1 MDVELEMRTWQ
12 WIIEGPMNDKI
23 ESRDLTRLVLLK
35 ELFNVFVNRLVR
47 SFYSYYLM
55 HLYVAQSSF
64 DTKTSIVLGLVTCR
78 LSLFSFVSHSLI
90 HSQSLIGLA
99 SNKI

>member
-1 MDVELEMRTWQ
+1 MK
-12 WIIEGPMNDKI
+12 DKI

-47 SFYSYYLM
+47 SFYLYYLM
-55 HLYVAQSSF
+55 YLYVDQSSF
-64 DTKTSIVLGLVTCR
+64 DTKTSIVLGLVTCT
-78 LSLFSFVSHSLI
+78 LPLFSSVSRSLM
-90 HSQSLIGLA
+90 HSQSLIGPP